1 VNVQRKKDKFLLNMR
16 IVVNERM
23 IEAESEPWKR
33 RKVCSRHI
41 VVKLLVTSEEWIAFT
56 VYSPQSVVLRTT
68 HTHTHIEIDRIL
80 AKPEKKR
87 TKIEKQF
94 LDNAL
99 SAKKRKNEGDRNR
112 RQRLKQMGVPA
123 KLGLKGAIARGAHL
137 RPMHPYPYPPP
148 YGGPHMGEIPMSP
161 MPPMGHHHHHL
172 HHPHMQ
178 SPGGF
183 GSPGMMPPMGY
194 PSPQRRGPPGH
205 PGVMETPG
213 KSGGTPMPYLPP
225 GQGYDGHGSPSS
237 NVGGPGHTA
246 EIRQRQN
253 ADGSVSIQIGSS
265 EPTGGGEGNG
275 EGGGPYNLND
285 LLGEESGE
293 TEGSK

>member
-1 VNVQRKKDKFLLNMR
+1 M
-16 IVVNERM
+16 IVAENEQ
-23 IEAESEPWKR
+23 WKR
-33 RKVCSRHI
+33 RKVRRR
-41 VVKLLVTSEEWIAFT
+41 VRFWLLQWNTPVQFAYLMT
-56 VYSPQSVVLRTT
+56 YPPTT
-68 HTHTHIEIDRIL
+68 EIDRIL

-123 KLGLKGAIARGAHL
+123 KLGLKGALARGAHL
-137 RPMHPYPYPPP
+137 RPNYPYPYPPP

-161 MPPMGHHHHHL
+161 MPPMGHHMHHHS
-172 HHPHMQ
+172 HMQ

-205 PGVMETPG
+205 PGGMETPG
-213 KSGGTPMPYLPP
+213 KSGGTPMPYMPP
-225 GQGYDGHGSPSS
+225 GQVYEGHGSPS
-237 NVGGPGHTA
+237 NVGGQGHTA

-265 EPTGGGEGNG
+265 EPNAGGEGSDQ
-275 EGGGPYNLND
+275 GGGPYNLND